1 VEAGRDELARF
12 FGTVLPHLN
21 ELQRRVVA
29 GAMATA
35 LGRGGKS
42 AVAEASG
49 MSRNTVINAEREVKA
64 GVVPSVRQRAVG
76 GGDIKAEVK
85 QPGLLEALDELV
97 NPSTRGNPMSKLRWT
112 SKSTANLAQDLVR
125 QGFKITDDTV
135 GRILKSLGYSLQA
148 PSKQK
153 EGAAHPDRDAQFVY
167 LNDEV
172 DAFMETGS
180 PVISVDTKKKE
191 LVGEFSNG
199 GVEYH
204 PIGEPTRTKTHDF
217 IDKELGRAVPYGVY
231 DLAND
236 EGWVSV
242 GDTADTST
250 FAVEAI
256 RRWWHQM
263 GHRRFPDA
271 TRLLITAD
279 AGGSNGYR
287 VKLWKV
293 ELAKLAQETGLD
305 ITVVH
310 YPPGTS
316 KWNRIEHRMFSFIS
330 MNWRGRPLVTYR
342 TIVELIAATT
352 TKKGLTVRAEEDL
365 HYYETGTK
373 VTKAELA
380 AVPLTPHEFHGDWNY
395 TIASSNSR

>member
-1 VEAGRDELARF
+1 MEAGRDELARF
-12 FGTVLPHLN
+12 FTTVLPHLN
-21 ELQRRVVA
+21 EVQRRVVA
-29 GAMATA
+29 GAMSTA
-35 LGRGGKS
+35 LGHGGKS

-49 MSRNTVINAEREVKA
+49 MSRNTVIKAEREVLA
-64 GVVPSVRQRAVG
+64 GIEPSVRQRAAG

-97 NPSTRGNPMSKLRWT
+97 GPGTRGNPMSTLRWT
-112 SKSTANLAQDLVR
+112 SKSTAKLAEDLVR
-125 QGFKITDDTV
+125 QGFSITDDTV

-153 EGAAHPDRDAQFVY
+153 EGTAHPDRDAQFVY

-172 DAFMETGS
+172 HAFMAS
-180 PVISVDTKKKE
+180 RDPVISVDTKKKE

-199 GVEYH
+199 GREYH
-204 PIGEPTRTKTHDF
+204 PAGEPTRTKTHDF
-217 IDKELGRAVPYGVY
+217 VDKELGRAVPYGVY

-256 RRWWHQM
+256 RRWWRQM
-263 GHRRFPDA
+263 GSQRFPDA

-293 ELAKLAQETGLD
+293 ELAKLAEETGLC
-305 ITVVH
+305 ITVAH

-342 TIVELIAATT
+342 TIVELISATT
-352 TKKGLTVRAEEDL
+352 TTKGLTIRAEEDL
-365 HYYETGTK
+365 NYYETGTK

-380 AVPLTPHEFHGDWNY
+380 AVPLTPHDFHGDWNY
-395 TIASSNSR
+395 SIAPSNSR